1 MKTIIVGALGFLVPM
16 LILDFFWLTTM
27 VKSFYG
33 KYIGD
38 LLAPNPNF
46 APAIVFYVLYCVGAL
61 VFVVFPA
68 ISGNFSFGK
77 VFLFGALFGLV
88 AYGTYDLTN
97 QATLKTWSTVVTVV
111 DLAWGAFITGTASTI
126 ALYFVKIWG

>member
-1 MKTIIVGALGFLVPM
+1 MKTIIIAILGFLVPM

-38 LLAPNPNF
+38 LLAPSPNLT
-46 APAIVFYVLYCVGAL
+46 PAIIFYLLYCVGAL
-61 VFVVFPA
+61 VFVVLPA
-68 ISGNFSFGK
+68 LNGDWSFGK

-97 QATLKTWSTVVTVV
+97 QATLKTWATIVTVV
-111 DLAWGAFITGTASTI
+111 DLAWGAFITSTASTV
-126 ALYFVKIWG
+126 ALYFVKLWS